1 MFRSLSAKIFTT
13 LVALIALSGI
23 TSIILCC
30 KKARSKICQLFV
42 LVFLKIFS
50 SFVFHTKMSR
60 VLAGAVCEIF
70 AIEKCICSK
79 RQREL
84 LLT

>member
-1 MFRSLSAKIFTT
+1 MFRSLLAKTFTT
-13 LVALIALSGI
+13 LVTLIALSGI
-23 TSIILCC
+23 TIRKYYPELFE
-30 KKARSKICQLFV
+30 SKVKNFV

-50 SFVFHTKMSR
+50 SFRFHTKMSI
-60 VLAGAVCEIF
+60 VLAGEVCEIF
-70 AIEKCICSK
+70 VIEKCICSK